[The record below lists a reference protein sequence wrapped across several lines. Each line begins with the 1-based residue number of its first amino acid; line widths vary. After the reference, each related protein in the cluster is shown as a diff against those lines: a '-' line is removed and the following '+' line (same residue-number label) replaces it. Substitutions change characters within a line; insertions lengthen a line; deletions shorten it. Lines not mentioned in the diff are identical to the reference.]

1 MALQIFCGVYI
12 MATIQV
18 RIDDSTKAAAD
29 SLFASL
35 GMDTSTAVR
44 VFLSAAL
51 DFGGIPFTLINSNH
65 NDDRILLD
73 AINYRKAGGEF
84 LTAELSSEY
93 LHNALKKGCEHGK

>member
-1 MALQIFCGVYI
+1 

-44 VFLSAAL
+44 VFLSSAL
-51 DFGGIPFTLINSNH
+51 DFGGIPFTLVNRRY
-65 NDDRILLD
+65 NDDQILID

-84 LTAELSSEY
+84 LAAEQSREY
-93 LHNALKKGCEHGK
+93 LRDAYKKGCEHGK

>member
-1 MALQIFCGVYI
+1 

-18 RIDDSTKAAAD
+18 RIDDNTKAAAD

-51 DFGGIPFTLINSNH
+51 DFGGIPFSLISRSH
-65 NDDRILLD
+65 NDDRVLQD
-73 AINYRKAGGEF
+73 AVNYRKAGGEF
-84 LTAELSSEY
+84 LTAEQSREY
-93 LHNALKKGCEHGK
+93 LRNAYIKGCEHGK

>member
-1 MALQIFCGVYI
+1 

-51 DFGGIPFTLINSNH
+51 DFGGIPFTLASRHH
-65 NDDRILLD
+65 NDWVLHD
-73 AINYRKAGGEF
+73 AVNYRKAGGEF
-84 LTAELSSEY
+84 LTAEQSREY
-93 LHNALKKGCEHGK
+93 LRDAITKGRDHGK